1 MLYGKD
7 QVSHPY
13 KTRGKIIVLYISFLT
28 LFDNISEEMVCRKS
42 FGLAFRRFSARI
54 STGTPAVVINS
65 RFSSVTPN
73 KCLDSTS
80 IRL

>member
-1 MLYGKD
+1 MLYAKD

-13 KTRGKIIVLYISFLT
+13 KTRGKIILYISVLT
-28 LFDNISEEMVCRKS
+28 LFDNITEELVCRKS
-42 FGLAFRRFSARI
+42 SSLAFRRFSVRI
-54 STGTPAVVINS
+54 SAGTPAVLANS
-65 RFSSVTPN
+65 RLSSVTPN